1 MDRLIIN
8 LSIIRGDYMFKYILF
23 TLFLIIGYIIIF
35 SLLRAA
41 SKFDDEIQKLD
52 SDYHKDLDT
61 NEEYD
66 HYEQKYKNNKNS

>member
-1 MDRLIIN
+1 MINPIN

-41 SKFDDEIQKLD
+41 SKFDDEIQKLY

>member
-1 MDRLIIN
+1 
-8 LSIIRGDYMFKYILF
+8 MFKYILF

-41 SKFDDEIQKLD
+41 SKFDDEIQKLY

-66 HYEQKYKNNKNS
+66 YYE